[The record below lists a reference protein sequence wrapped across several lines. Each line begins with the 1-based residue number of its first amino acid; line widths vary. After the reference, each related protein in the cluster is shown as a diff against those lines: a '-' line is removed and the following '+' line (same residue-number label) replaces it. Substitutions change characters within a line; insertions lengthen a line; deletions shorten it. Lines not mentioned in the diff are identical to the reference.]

1 MVNEFYNVIEVG
13 MQSRIRSCAA
23 LLIIAGNKERTLM
36 KTKKQIIIIALTLL
50 ISIASVSLVAA
61 MIIPSA
67 EELLTQSLETME
79 TIKDGHAIVE
89 VTMETPV
96 ETRNGTF
103 EVWTKF
109 SEEPEGR
116 PSLRLEVL
124 EASKA
129 ELVGVTAVSDGDQSW
144 LYDPNRDIVIVGRA
158 EEIAPLIAEKMAG
171 FEGLWQH
178 DSNFDPENADLPK
191 TPAEVVAKLLEHYT
205 AERNGQ
211 EQIAGS
217 DADKLRLVP
226 IPEQMPD
233 ELRAAGGFIN
243 LWLRTNDQLPLA
255 MEYAEGA
262 IGYGKIQASIAEI
275 NTGLDASIFTFV
287 IPDSTEVIQATE
299 LLANWEPTELPADFE
314 VLTPTTLPE
323 GAVQAGTQQI
333 AGSIVQRFNLP
344 DGLSFFVAQGIAMPL
359 DPPAEASIS
368 ETVIVRGV
376 EAISYTND
384 TATRSLLSWIEEDN
398 SFLIGGDLTPEQ
410 AVAIAESLQ

>member
-1 MVNEFYNVIEVG
+1 
-13 MQSRIRSCAA
+13 
-23 LLIIAGNKERTLM
+23 M

-50 ISIASVSLVAA
+50 LSIASVSLVAA

-67 EELLTQSLETME
+67 EELLTQSLETLE
-79 TIKDGHAIVE
+79 TIEDGHAIVE
-89 VTMETPV
+89 MTVEMPE
-96 ETRNGTF
+96 ETRSGTF
-103 EVWTKF
+103 EVWAKF

-116 PSLRLEVL
+116 PSLRVEVL

-129 ELVGVTAVSDGDQSW
+129 ELMGVTAVSDGDQSW
-144 LYDPNRDIVIVGRA
+144 LYDPNRDIVIAGRA

-178 DSNFDPENADLPK
+178 DSNFDPENAALPK
-191 TPAEVVAKLLEHYT
+191 TPAEIVAKLLEHYT

-211 EQIAGS
+211 EQIADS
-217 DADKLRLVP
+217 DAYKLRLVP

-262 IGYGKIQASIAEI
+262 IGYGKIQASLAEI
-275 NTGLDASIFTFV
+275 NTGLDESKFTFV

-299 LLANWEPTELPADFE
+299 LLANWEPAELPTDFA
-314 VLTPTTLPE
+314 VLTPTALPE
-323 GAVQAGTQQI
+323 GAVQAETQQI

-344 DGLSFFVAQGIAMPL
+344 VGQSFFVAQGIAMPL

-376 EAISYTND
+376 EAISFTND
-384 TATRSLLSWIEEDN
+384 AATRSLLTWIEGDN